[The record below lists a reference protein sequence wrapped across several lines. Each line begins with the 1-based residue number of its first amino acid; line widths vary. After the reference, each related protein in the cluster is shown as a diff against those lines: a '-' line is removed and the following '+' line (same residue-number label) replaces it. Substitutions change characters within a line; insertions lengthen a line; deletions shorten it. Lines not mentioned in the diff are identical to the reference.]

1 MFSRNLRVALFEDGI
16 AQGDKHAN
24 LAQLKRN
31 MQNMPE
37 DTDLV
42 VVPELFTTG
51 FISEREQA
59 LALAERNIDDTMN
72 LVHQLANEYR
82 CAIAG
87 SFLAH
92 TAGQLFNRAFFVEP
106 NGEDTY
112 YDKLHLFSFGGEA
125 DVLKQGHTQAP
136 IVRFRGFNIKMVIC
150 YDLRFPVFCRNVNN
164 AYDILLVVAN
174 WPKARESAWRQ
185 LLYARAVEN
194 VAYVLG
200 ANRCGADESGIE
212 YGENSSLIIDFKG
225 KLITE
230 RGASAVIAADLS
242 LPALNRFREKFP
254 VWKDADEFTLR

>member
-1 MFSRNLRVALFEDGI
+1 MFSRNLRVALLEEAIVG
-16 AQGDKHAN
+16 GDKHAN

-37 DTDLV
+37 NTDLV

-51 FISEREQA
+51 FISERDQA
-59 LALAERNIDDTMN
+59 LALAERNIDETMN
-72 LVHQLANEYR
+72 FVYHLARENR

-112 YDKLHLFSFGGEA
+112 YDKYHLFTFGGE
-125 DVLKQGHTQAP
+125 DEVFKQGHLQAP
-136 IVRFRGFNIKMVIC
+136 IVRFRGFNIKMAVC

-164 AYDILLVVAN
+164 GYDILLVMAN

-194 VAYVLG
+194 EAYVLG
-200 ANRCGADESGIE
+200 VNRSGSDDRGVD
-212 YGENSSLIIDFKG
+212 YGENSSLVIDFKG
-225 KLITE
+225 KLISE
-230 RGASAVIAADLS
+230 RGSSAVIAADLS

-254 VWKDADEFTLR
+254 VWKDADEFSLR